1 MTFLRTISM
10 KVESIEETR
19 SPQGKLRLRFDN
31 GTSMLVFP
39 AVITELCLY
48 PGVEIPE
55 AAMESLRDTC
65 AEASARERAVRII
78 SAAPVSRRELQSRL
92 VRKGETEEHAQ
103 QAVQWL
109 DELHLLDDAEVAAQ
123 IVRSGAAKGYG
134 AARIRQMLYEK
145 KIPREL
151 WDDALSQLPPQ
162 GNAID
167 DFLRRRFRGAK
178 PDQKELKRAT
188 DALLRRG
195 HSWRDIRSALE
206 RYASEEEFPEE

>member
-1 MTFLRTISM
+1 M

-151 WDDALSQLPPQ
+151 WDDALSQLPSQ
-162 GNAID
+162 ENAID
-167 DFLRRRFRGAK
+167 EFLLRRFRGAK

-206 RYASEEEFPEE
+206 RYAPEEEFPEE

>member
-1 MTFLRTISM
+1 M
-10 KVESIEETR
+10 KVEAIEETR

-39 AVITELCLY
+39 SVITELNLY
-48 PGVEIPE
+48 PGVEISD
-55 AAMESLRDTC
+55 AAIDSLRDTC
-65 AEASARERAVRII
+65 GEASARERAVRII
-78 SAAPVSRRELQSRL
+78 SAAPVSKRELQSRL

-109 DELHLLDDAEVAAQ
+109 DELRLLDDEQVALQ

-145 KIPREL
+145 KIPKEL
-151 WDDALSQLPPQ
+151 WDGALAALPPREE
-162 GNAID
+162 AID
-167 DFLRRRFRGAK
+167 EFLRRRFRGAK

-195 HSWRDIRSALE
+195 HSWSDIRSALE
-206 RYASEEEFPEE
+206 RYAPDEEFPEE

>member
-1 MTFLRTISM
+1 M

-151 WDDALSQLPPQ
+151 SDDALSQLPPQ

-195 HSWRDIRSALE
+195 HSWCDIRSALE
-206 RYASEEEFPEE
+206 RYAPEEEFPEE

>member
-1 MTFLRTISM
+1 M

-167 DFLRRRFRGAK
+167 EFLRRRFRGAK

-195 HSWRDIRSALE
+195 HSWCDIRSALE
-206 RYASEEEFPEE
+206 RYAPEEEFPEE

>member
-1 MTFLRTISM
+1 M

-92 VRKGETEEHAQ
+92 VGKGETEEHAQ

-167 DFLRRRFRGAK
+167 EFLRRRFRGAK

-206 RYASEEEFPEE
+206 RYAPEEEFPEE

>member
-1 MTFLRTISM
+1 M

-167 DFLRRRFRGAK
+167 EFLRRRFRGAK

-206 RYASEEEFPEE
+206 CYAPEEEFPEE

>member
-1 MTFLRTISM
+1 M

-123 IVRSGAAKGYG
+123 IVRSSAAKGYG

-167 DFLRRRFRGAK
+167 EFLRRRFRGAK

-206 RYASEEEFPEE
+206 RYAPEEEFPEE

>member
-1 MTFLRTISM
+1 M

-65 AEASARERAVRII
+65 AETSARERAVRII

-206 RYASEEEFPEE
+206 RYAPEEEFPEE

>member
-1 MTFLRTISM
+1 M

>member
-1 MTFLRTISM
+1 M

-19 SPQGKLRLRFDN
+19 SPPGKLRLRFDN

-167 DFLRRRFRGAK
+167 EFLRRRFRGAK

-206 RYASEEEFPEE
+206 RYAPEEEFPEE

>member
-1 MTFLRTISM
+1 M
-10 KVESIEETR
+10 KVEAIEETR

-39 AVITELCLY
+39 AVITELSLY
-48 PGVEIPE
+48 PGVEIPD
-55 AAMESLRDTC
+55 AAMDSLRDTC
-65 AEASARERAVRII
+65 GEASARERAVRII

-109 DELHLLDDAEVAAQ
+109 DDLRLLDDEQVALQ
-123 IVRSGAAKGYG
+123 VVRSGAAKGYG

-145 KIPREL
+145 KIPKEL
-151 WDDALSQLPPQ
+151 WDGALAALPPRED
-162 GNAID
+162 AID
-167 DFLRRRFRGAK
+167 EFLRRRFRGAK

-195 HSWRDIRSALE
+195 HSWSDIRSALE
-206 RYASEEEFPEE
+206 RYAPDEEFPEE